1 MSEEEKPKKKLSE
14 EDKKKLVDDQNK
26 LVLKLGDD
34 DSALVVRTNG
44 EIELISR
51 DLQGKEDNYLGD
63 LEDLNKTFTLVLA
76 FAAALENEKLY
87 NGIFQNLN
95 HVLHRQWNKLPPEEK
110 ERIKDIRMQDL
121 LNPDEDDKKNM
132 DKKIAEKQEWLSR
145 WKDELDRGRAQ
156 LEDYMNQHPDERDV
170 GGPFGPEMMEPPR
183 RKRKKL
189 NPLAKLKDMNWNP
202 NDETLKA
209 NRVDGPHSAF
219 RGDWNLDSPP
229 QEED

>member
-1 MSEEEKPKKKLSE
+1 MSEEEKSKKDP
-14 EDKKKLVDDQNK
+14 DKNK
-26 LVLKLGDD
+26 LILKLGDD

-95 HVLHRQWNKLPPEEK
+95 QVLHRQWNRLPPEEK
-110 ERIKDIRMQDL
+110 ERIKDIRMHHL
-121 LNPDEDDKKNM
+121 LHPDEDDKKNI
-132 DKKIAEKQEWLSR
+132 DKRIADKQEWLAR
-145 WKDELDRGRAQ
+145 WKDELERGRAQ
-156 LEDYMNQHPDERDV
+156 LEDYMNQHPDEREV

-183 RKRKKL
+183 RKRKRI
-189 NPLAKLKDMNWNP
+189 NPLAKLKDIEWNP
-202 NDETLKA
+202 NDKTLKA

-219 RGDWNLDSPP
+219 KGDWNLDSPP

>member
-1 MSEEEKPKKKLSE
+1 MSEEEKPKKDP
-14 EDKKKLVDDQNK
+14 DKKKLVDDQNK

-76 FAAALENEKLY
+76 FAAALENEQLY

-110 ERIKDIRMQDL
+110 ARIKDIRMHHL
-121 LNPDEDDKKNM
+121 LHPDEDDKKNI
-132 DKKIAEKQEWLSR
+132 DKRIADKQEWLAR
-145 WKDELDRGRAQ
+145 WKEEIERGRAQ
-156 LEDYMNQHPDERDV
+156 LEEYMNQHPDERDMA
-170 GGPFGPEMMEPPR
+170 GPFGAEPLMQGPR
-183 RKRKKL
+183 RKRKKR
-189 NPLAKLKDMNWNP
+189 NPLAKLKDVEWNP

-219 RGDWNLDSPP
+219 RGDWNLDTPP
-229 QEED
+229 SEED